1 MSKLSNKGSSL
12 KPKKKVIKSKH
23 RKKSKGLPYIQRVL
37 HKYYPKRYPTF
48 TSAKARATQI
58 KFLMSGEK
66 YTVKNVLSYERKP
79 RKKKLPDPTLSPE
92 LTTPTNYFNLTDY
105 PTLIA
110 GSDNRINFR
119 SKLFTEKLVG
129 GETPDY
135 SIYFKDFTNHCDS
148 LRRAFNVNSQY
159 VEDWFVKCSNPY
171 FNRTKK
177 QWEVL
182 IFACDVDGSEE
193 DYGFQVSST
202 ESNLPTL
209 TKVKPKDDKEVPKT
223 KETPL
228 EAKKTIEDEI
238 KLNESKTKVLEQE
251 NKAKELDLKASYIDL
266 YSKGIISGDEL
277 KKLLGL

>member
-1 MSKLSNKGSSL
+1 MSKLIKKGSNLNS
-12 KPKKKVIKSKH
+12 KKKVTKVKP

-37 HKYYPKRYPTF
+37 HKYYPKRYPTYA
-48 TSAKARATQI
+48 SAKERATQI

-92 LTTPTNYFNLTDY
+92 LTSPNHYFNLTDY

-119 SKLFTEKLVG
+119 SKLFTDKLVG

-135 SIYFKDFTNHCDS
+135 NVYFKDFTNHCDS
-148 LRRAFNVNSQY
+148 LRRAFEVKSQY
-159 VEDWFVKCSNPY
+159 VEDWYIKCSEPY
-171 FNRTKK
+171 YNRTTK
-177 QWEVL
+177 QWESL

-193 DYGFQVSST
+193 DYGFQVGSP
-202 ESNLPTL
+202 ESKLPTV
-209 TKVKPKDDKEVPKT
+209 TEVISKTDKEVPKT
-223 KETPL
+223 EETPL
-228 EAKKTIEDEI
+228 EAKKTVEEEI
-238 KLNESKTKVLEQE
+238 RLNESKAKVLAEE
-251 NKAKELDLKASYIDL
+251 NRKSYMDLFKQGVIDAS
-266 YSKGIISGDEL
+266 EL

>member
-1 MSKLSNKGSSL
+1 MSKLIKKGSNLNS
-12 KPKKKVIKSKH
+12 KKKVTKVKP

-37 HKYYPKRYPTF
+37 HKYYPKRYPTY
-48 TSAKARATQI
+48 TSAKERATQI

-92 LTTPTNYFNLTDY
+92 LTSPTHYFNLTDY

-119 SKLFTEKLVG
+119 SKLFTDKLVG

-135 SIYFKDFTNHCDS
+135 NVYFKDFTNHCDS
-148 LRRAFNVNSQY
+148 LRRAFEVKSQY
-159 VEDWFVKCSNPY
+159 VEDWYVKCSEPY
-171 FNRTKK
+171 YNRTKK

-193 DYGFQVSST
+193 DYGYST
-202 ESNLPTL
+202 STYEEPSHL
-209 TKVKPKDDKEVPKT
+209 TKDKHPFDKEVPKT
-223 KETPL
+223 EETPS
-228 EAKKTIEDEI
+228 EAKKTVEDEV
-238 KLNESKTKVLEQE
+238 KLNESKAKVLEQE
-251 NKAKELDLKASYIDL
+251 NKSKELDLKASYIDL
-266 YSKGIISGDEL
+266 FKQGVIDASEL